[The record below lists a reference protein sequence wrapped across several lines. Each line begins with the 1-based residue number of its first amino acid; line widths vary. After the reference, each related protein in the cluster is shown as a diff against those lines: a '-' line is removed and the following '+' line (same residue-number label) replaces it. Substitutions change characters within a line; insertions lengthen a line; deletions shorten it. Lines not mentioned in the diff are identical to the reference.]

1 MLIPAFAGLTLTTA
15 LLGQVSTPLAFIVV
29 LGALGVASAY
39 SGVPPA
45 PMLSDVA
52 PEELKG
58 TAVGVFRFVGDLGFV
73 LGPLVAGWSAGSFGF
88 GTAFIVT
95 AIPALVAVAL
105 VVSIKE
111 TMNSRGT

>member
-1 MLIPAFAGLTLTTA
+1 VLIPAFAGLALTTA
-15 LLGQVSTPLAFIVV
+15 ILGQVSTPLAFIVV

-52 PEELKG
+52 PEELMG

-73 LGPLVAGWSAGSFGF
+73 LGPLIAVWSAGSFGF
-88 GTAFIVT
+88 GTAFTVT
-95 AIPALVAVAL
+95 AIPALVAVGL
-105 VVSIKE
+105 VVSIKK
-111 TMNSRGT
+111 R

>member
-1 MLIPAFAGLTLTTA
+1 
-15 LLGQVSTPLAFIVV
+15 VSTPLAFIVA

-73 LGPLVAGWSAGSFGF
+73 LGPLIAGWSAGSFGF

-95 AIPALVAVAL
+95 ALPALVAVGL

-111 TMNSRGT
+111 TMKSRGP

>member
-1 MLIPAFAGLTLTTA
+1 VLIPAFAGLALTTA
-15 LLGQVSTPLAFIVV
+15 LLGQVSTALGFIVV

-45 PMLSDVA
+45 PMLSDVT

-73 LGPLVAGWSAGSFGF
+73 LGPLIAGWS
-88 GTAFIVT
+88 VT
-95 AIPALVAVAL
+95 ALPALVAVGL

-111 TMNSRGT
+111 TMKSRGR